1 MTRVKLKAEDAA
13 DLEVMATHLQD
24 AILRVGDFVWLARQ
38 RRFAGVG
45 TRFCW
50 ELVDIEPDNPG
61 GARPKEGKSFYRT
74 RTGLHFDN
82 VLGVKAR
89 GFDQSDGEAFLVV
102 LGINFEPGEDAAGTV
117 RIAFGGGAELELQ
130 VECLDASM
138 SDQTSPWPTDQ
149 LPAHEESP

>member
-1 MTRVKLKAEDAA
+1 MTTVKLKAEDAT
-13 DLEVMATHLQD
+13 DLEVMAAHLQD

-38 RRFAGVG
+38 RRFAGIG

-50 ELVDIEPDNPG
+50 ELVDIAAG
-61 GARPKEGKSFYRT
+61 KPKRGKSFYRT

-102 LGINFEPGEDAAGTV
+102 LGMTFEPGEDAAGTV
-117 RIAFGGGAELELQ
+117 RIDFGGGAELELQ

-138 SDQTSPWPTDQ
+138 SDQSSPWPTDQ
-149 LPAHEESP
+149 LPAHEEGP